1 LVHFSKV
8 IATPEAVKQ
17 LEEMFAWA
25 HLLRIQISHYKQF

>member
-8 IATPEAVKQ
+8 IATPGAVKQ

-25 HLLRIQISHYKQF
+25 L